1 MANDTE
7 EYAADGVIE
16 AADFRPTGAVRE
28 RRRLLPRRVQVVAT
42 VVVLVVAWFL
52 WFIFTARSV
61 RFEAEPADA
70 EVTVSGGFAF
80 QLGDTFL
87 LRQGEYEVAGTASGY
102 HDLSETK
109 VIGAARNQVLPLT
122 LTPLPGRIT
131 FEIDPVDAD
140 VQVDDTRGAAPLTVD
155 LPAGEH
161 TALVSHPRYQA
172 ASVDFFVEGMRR
184 EQTVSASLAPNW
196 ADITIPTTPPGAQ
209 IRIDDEPSGVTTPG
223 PVQILAGEHRVT
235 VKLAGHKAWN
245 DILSVTA
252 GEAVTLPAVTLER
265 ADGLLSVITSPA
277 GAGVT
282 VNGDYRGETPLEVAV
297 QPGRHDIRVFR
308 LGYTPW
314 NGEAT
319 VQSGRE
325 GVLELTL
332 EAASGEIAIETRPD
346 GVELWV
352 DGEYR
357 GEAAGVVTLSA
368 VEHEIELR
376 KEGHAGYSRTILP
389 QPGYRQQIRVRLLT
403 LAEARL
409 ANLKPERVT
418 SLGQEL
424 VLLGPGS
431 ITMGASRREPGR
443 RANEVLREVE
453 ITRLF
458 YLSRREVSNAEFRA
472 FASAHSSGKFNELD
486 LDEDE
491 QPVTAVSWTEA
502 ALYCNWLSRREG
514 LDPFYIEEFGD
525 VKGYDPASVGY
536 RLPTEAE
543 WAWSARSTEAAPLRF
558 PWGDQL
564 PPPDR
569 HGNYA
574 DRAASNV
581 VGRIIF
587 GYNDNYIVAAP
598 VGSFPA
604 NPKGIYDLGGNV
616 AEWTHDFYDIPEG
629 TEAVDPLGAAEGDY
643 HVIRGSSW
651 MHGTITDLRLSFRD
665 YGSDGRQ
672 DVGFRIARFAE

>member
-28 RRRLLPRRVQVVAT
+28 KRRLLPRRMQVVAT

-61 RFEAEPADA
+61 RFEADPVDA

-80 QLGDTFL
+80 QLGETFL
-87 LRQGEYEVAGTASGY
+87 LRQGEYELGATAAGY
-102 HDLSETK
+102 HDLSEVT
-109 VIGAARNQVLPLT
+109 VIDSARNQVVPLA

-131 FEIDPVDAD
+131 FEIDPVGAD
-140 VQVDDTRGAAPLTVD
+140 VQVGDVRGIAPLTADV
-155 LPAGEH
+155 PAGEH
-161 TALVSHPRYQA
+161 TALISHPRYQA
-172 ASVDFFVEGMRR
+172 SRVDFVVEGKRL
-184 EQTVSASLAPNW
+184 EQTVTASLAPNW
-196 ADITIPTTPPGAQ
+196 ADITIPTTPAGAE
-209 IRIDDEPSGVTTPG
+209 IRIDAEPSGITTPG
-223 PVQILAGEHRVT
+223 PVPILAGERRVT

-245 DILSVTA
+245 DILSIVA
-252 GEAVTLPAVTLER
+252 GEAMTLPAIELER
-265 ADGLLSVITSPA
+265 ADGLLTVTTRPA

-282 VNGDYRGETPLEVAV
+282 IDGDFRGETPLEVAV
-297 QPGRHDIRVFR
+297 APGTHDVRVFR

-314 NGEAT
+314 NDQVT
-319 VQSGRE
+319 VRSGRE
-325 GVLELTL
+325 GQLNLTL
-332 EAASGEIAIETRPD
+332 EAASGEIAIETRPE

-352 DGEYR
+352 DGEYH

-472 FASAHSSGKFNELD
+472 FANGHSSGKFNELD

-491 QPVTAVSWTEA
+491 QPVTTVSWKEA
-502 ALYCNWLSRREG
+502 ALYCNWLSRRDG
-514 LDPFYIEEFGD
+514 LDPFYIEEYGEVTGFD
-525 VKGYDPASVGY
+525 SAALGY

-604 NPKGIYDLGGNV
+604 NPRGLYDMGGNV
-616 AEWTHDFYDIPEG
+616 AEWTHDFYDIPED
-629 TEAVDPLGAAEGDY
+629 TEAVDPLGAEEGDY

>member
-1 MANDTE
+1 MAKEPE

-28 RRRLLPRRVQVVAT
+28 KRRLLPRRMQVVAT
-42 VVVLVVAWFL
+42 LLVVVVAWFL

-61 RFEAEPADA
+61 RFEADPVDA

-80 QLGDTFL
+80 QLGETFL
-87 LRQGEYEVAGTASGY
+87 LRQGEYELGATAAGY
-102 HDLSETK
+102 HDLSEVAT
-109 VIGAARNQVLPLT
+109 IGGARNQVVPIA

-131 FEIDPVDAD
+131 FEIDPVGAD
-140 VQVDDTRGAAPLTVD
+140 VQVGDVRGVAPLSADV
-155 LPAGEH
+155 PAGDH
-161 TALVSHPRYQA
+161 TALISHPRYQA
-172 ASVDFFVEGMRR
+172 TSVDFVVEGKRK
-184 EQTVSASLAPNW
+184 EQTVSARLAPNW
-196 ADITIPTTPPGAQ
+196 ADVRIPTTPPGAE
-209 IRIDDEPSGVTTPG
+209 IRIDAEPSGVTTPG
-223 PVQILAGEHRVT
+223 PVPILAGERRIT

-245 DILSVTA
+245 DILSITA
-252 GEAVTLPAVTLER
+252 GEHMTLPPVTLER
-265 ADGLLSVITSPA
+265 ADGLLTVTTSPA

-282 VNGDYRGETPLEVAV
+282 IDGTFRGETPLEVAV
-297 QPGRHDIRVFR
+297 APGTHDVRVFR

-314 NGEAT
+314 NDKVT

-325 GVLELTL
+325 GQLNLTL
-332 EAASGEIAIETRPD
+332 EAASGEIAIETRPE

-352 DGEYR
+352 DGEYH

-424 VLLGPGS
+424 VLLGPGN

-472 FASAHSSGKFNELD
+472 FANGHSSGKFNELD

-491 QPVTAVSWTEA
+491 QPVTTVSWKEA
-502 ALYCNWLSRREG
+502 ALYCNWLSRRDG
-514 LDPFYIEEFGD
+514 LDPFYFEEYGEVTGF
-525 VKGYDPASVGY
+525 DPAALGY

-587 GYNDNYIVAAP
+587 SYNDNYIVAAP

-604 NPKGIYDLGGNV
+604 NPRGLYDMGGNV
-616 AEWTHDFYDIPEG
+616 AEWTHDFYDIPET
-629 TEAVDPLGAAEGDY
+629 TEAVDPLGAEEGDY

>member
-28 RRRLLPRRVQVVAT
+28 KRRLLPRRMQVVAT

-61 RFEAEPADA
+61 RFEADPVDA

-80 QLGDTFL
+80 QLGETFL
-87 LRQGEYEVAGTASGY
+87 LRQGEYELGATAAGY
-102 HDLSETK
+102 HDLSEVT
-109 VIGAARNQVLPLT
+109 VIGSARNQVVPLA

-131 FEIDPVDAD
+131 FEIDPVGAD
-140 VQVDDTRGAAPLTVD
+140 VQVGDVRGIAPLTADVS
-155 LPAGEH
+155 AGEH

-172 ASVDFFVEGMRR
+172 SSVDFVVEGKWR

-196 ADITIPTTPPGAQ
+196 ADVTIPTTPAGAE
-209 IRIDDEPSGVTTPG
+209 IRIDAEPSGVTTPG
-223 PVQILAGEHRVT
+223 PVPILAGERRIT

-245 DILSVTA
+245 DILSITA
-252 GEAVTLPAVTLER
+252 GEAMTLTSIQLER
-265 ADGLLSVITSPA
+265 ADGLLTVTTRPA

-282 VNGDYRGETPLEVAV
+282 IDGDFRGETPLEVAV
-297 QPGRHDIRVFR
+297 APGTHDVRVFR

-314 NGEAT
+314 NDQVT
-319 VQSGRE
+319 VRSGRE
-325 GVLELTL
+325 GQLDLTL
-332 EAASGEIAIETRPD
+332 EAASGEIAIETRPE

-472 FASAHSSGKFNELD
+472 FANGHSSGKFNELD

-491 QPVTAVSWTEA
+491 QPVTTVSWKEA
-502 ALYCNWLSRREG
+502 ALYCNWLSRRDG
-514 LDPFYIEEFGD
+514 LDPFYIEEYGE
-525 VKGYDPASVGY
+525 VTGYDAAALGY

-604 NPKGIYDLGGNV
+604 NPRGLYDMGGNV
-616 AEWTHDFYDIPEG
+616 AEWTHDFYDIPEH
-629 TEAVDPLGAAEGDY
+629 TEAVDPLGAEEGDY